1 MEKVNLKDFNYKE
14 LEKWALEQGWQKFR
28 AKQIAKW
35 IYNKKVNSFDE
46 MTDLSKDIRN
56 QLKEKAELNAL
67 TLVTFEQSK
76 EDGSIKFLWK
86 LHDGHTIESVF
97 IPEKGH
103 NTLCISTQVGCA
115 VGCKF
120 CFTTKDGLI
129 RNLTTA
135 EIVDQYIQSQRF
147 VGLEPEK
154 RISNIVYMGMGEPLA
169 NYDNVKKSV
178 QIFTDDKMAGLSNRK
193 ITISS
198 SGIIHQIVKMY
209 EDKDFPQ
216 VRLAISLNAADQKT
230 REEIMPISETNTL
243 EELMKTLNRLPVK
256 TGYRIMLEYV
266 LIKDINDSPKDAH
279 KLARLIGKNKKRYK
293 VNLIPF
299 NPYPGSPYERP
310 EKERVE
316 QFHKILWQYNIGAF
330 VRWSKGKDISA
341 ACGQLRKKDLESS
354 FGKKVNFL
362 TRDSLKAKSSGV
374 SN

>member
-1 MEKVNLKDFNYKE
+1 MEKIHLKNLNYKE
-14 LEKWALEQGWQKFR
+14 LEDFVEKQGWKKFR
-28 AKQIAKW
+28 ARQIARW
-35 IYNKKVNSFDE
+35 IYNKKVSSFDE
-46 MTDLSKDIRN
+46 MTDLSKDIRKY
-56 QLKEKAELNAL
+56 LKENTQLNAL
-67 TLVTFEQSK
+67 ELVTYEKSK
-76 EDGSIKFLWK
+76 EDGSIKFLWR
-86 LHDGHTIESVF
+86 LQDGHTVESVF

-147 VGLEPEK
+147 VGFEPEK

-169 NYDNVKKSV
+169 NYENVKKSV
-178 QIFTDDKMAGLSNRK
+178 QIFTDEKMAGLSNRK

-198 SGIIHQIVKMY
+198 SGIIHQILKMY
-209 EDKDFPQ
+209 QDKEFPQ
-216 VRLAISLNAADQKT
+216 VRLAVSINAADQKT
-230 REEIMPISETNTL
+230 RQEIMPISETNTL
-243 EELMKTLNRLPVK
+243 QDLMKTLNSLPVK

-266 LIKDINDSPKDAH
+266 LIKGVNDSPKDAH
-279 KLARLIGKNKKRYK
+279 KLAKLIGKNKKRYK

-299 NPYPGSPYERP
+299 NPYPGSPYQRP
-310 EKERVE
+310 DEKTVE

-341 ACGQLRKKDLESS
+341 ACGQLRKKDINNTQL
-354 FGKKVNFL
+354 GKKVSFITKTALNV
-362 TRDSLKAKSSGV
+362 K
-374 SN
+374 